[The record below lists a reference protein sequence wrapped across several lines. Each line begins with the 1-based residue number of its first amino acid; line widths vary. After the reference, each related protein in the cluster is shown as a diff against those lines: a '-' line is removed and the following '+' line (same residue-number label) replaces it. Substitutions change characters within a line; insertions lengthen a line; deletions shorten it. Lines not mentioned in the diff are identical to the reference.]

1 VACLFHVWIKF
12 LSKFGLNF
20 KRKEKKMETE
30 TKLKAGLV
38 DNFFDSQD
46 ETRLNTSQEIL
57 MAISAITENKEQ
69 AERMWDDLTESEF
82 NQVLRLANLI
92 AEEYPLFW
100 GETTIR

>member
-1 VACLFHVWIKF
+1 
-12 LSKFGLNF
+12 
-20 KRKEKKMETE
+20 METE

-38 DNFFDSQD
+38 DNLFDSQE
-46 ETRLNTSQEIL
+46 ETRLNTSREIL
-57 MAISAITENKEQ
+57 MAISAIAENKEQ
-69 AERMWDDLTESEF
+69 AERMWDDPTESEF

>member
-1 VACLFHVWIKF
+1 MK
-12 LSKFGLNF
+12 
-20 KRKEKKMETE
+20 TE
-30 TKLKAGLV
+30 IKLKAGLV

-57 MAISAITENKEQ
+57 MAISAIAENKEQ
-69 AERMWDDLTESEF
+69 AERMWDDPTESEF